1 MPRASRV
8 GPGDSQAR
16 RLAGTDTVHHPGRVG
31 QGLAKPLPIH
41 AEAARRRAARGRDKG
56 TPGSRGPRRVGTGR
70 RLSHERGRL
79 QGARPSSARR
89 QSTRNTASLTAA
101 PPRATAGAPTSPDAP
116 DDGRGQEP
124 RHATRPGAS
133 GNAVGPDE
141 AGRNS
146 RSRQRAGR
154 DVGPR
159 GSPRS
164 WSVRDSDP
172 RAPASPGLWEIPHAR
187 DTWPRAVSSLQ
198 GATPSP
204 PPRGLVA
211 NGVCD
216 ARHPPRDVV
225 LASVSCERQ
234 RERRSPSPA
243 NDIRPLSAGERRGA
257 TAP

>member
-16 RLAGTDTVHHPGRVG
+16 RLAGTDTVHHPGRIGQRLAYHRPSRVG
-31 QGLAKPLPIH
+31 PRGDALLSGPQKERRGRADPGEWEQGGGSHTEEGVSK
-41 AEAARRRAARGRDKG
+41 ARGRRRCG
-56 TPGSRGPRRVGTGR
+56 ASRPGNGEPDGF
-70 RLSHERGRL
+70 
-79 QGARPSSARR
+79 ARK
-89 QSTRNTASLTAA
+89 AA
-101 PPRATAGAPTSPDAP
+101 AGAPTSPDASN
-116 DDGRGQEP
+116 DGRDQEP

-146 RSRQRAGR
+146 RPRQRAGR

-164 WSVRDSDP
+164 WSVRNSDP
-172 RAPASPGLWEIPHAR
+172 REPASSGLWEIPHAR
-187 DTWPRAVSSLQ
+187 DTWPRAVSILS
-198 GATPSP
+198 GANPSP
-204 PPRGLVA
+204 TPQGLPSD
-211 NGVCD
+211 GVCD
-216 ARHPPRDVV
+216 ARHPPRDTA

-234 RERRSPSPA
+234 RERRSSSPKS
-243 NDIRPLSAGERRGA
+243 DIRPLSAGERRGA